1 MVENETTDEAGLGGH
16 LVLHVHD
23 FDHVEID
30 ALVTGDSLDGINDDL
45 SKRVSDGWVNLG
57 VEGGACNV
65 QEQVT
70 AHFILRNLE
79 SFKETESL
87 SLGLFETIN
96 EDSWMDTFTKVSL
109 SLAHEFTNE
118 ENVGGG
124 TITDNI
130 ILSGGSAA
138 NHGGGWVLN
147 LHLVEKN
154 ATIFGELDLTSTTD
168 EPIII
173 KAAK

>member
-1 MVENETTDEAGLGGH
+1 MLRDAPMT
-16 LVLHVHD
+16 VLR
-23 FDHVEID
+23 
-30 ALVTGDSLDGINDDL
+30 G
-45 SKRVSDGWVNLG
+45 
-57 VEGGACNV
+57 
-65 QEQVT
+65 
-70 AHFILRNLE
+70 
-79 SFKETESL
+79 
-87 SLGLFETIN
+87 
-96 EDSWMDTFTKVSL
+96 
-109 SLAHEFTNE
+109 LAHEFANE

-124 TITDNI
+124 TITDSI